1 MAVGAAEPCC
11 ILSYRLKENY
21 ILLSTDGPGR
31 NVLKFKPPMCFSLDN
46 ARHVVAKLDA
56 VLTDM
61 EEKVR
66 SCETL
71 KPRAKAALPRHETT
85 HSK

>member
-1 MAVGAAEPCC
+1 M
-11 ILSYRLKENY
+11 SYPHRLKENY

-46 ARHVVAKLDA
+46 ARYVVAKLDA
-56 VLTDM
+56 ILTDM

-71 KPRAKAALPRHETT
+71 RL
-85 HSK
+85 HS